1 MIILI
6 VVVIVVLI
14 VVLIVVVVIVLI
26 VVIIIIVL
34 VVLLLFILFLYINIP
49 IVITLPLQHIIPQLF
64 TILINTT
71 SIHPTHQNR
80 HTSHSIQSNQL
91 HYTPTPWLGY
101 TKIITIHYQSITYT
115 LFIINIYSYHIL
127 LYSLLY
133 KFTPRNELVEI
144 LHSFYLL
151 RWFEMLLM
159 DIFLIL
165 DFVSIKY

>member
-6 VVVIVVLI
+6 VVVVVIVILI
-14 VVLIVVVVIVLI
+14 VIIVVLI

-80 HTSHSIQSNQL
+80 HTPHSIQSNQL
-91 HYTPTPWLGY
+91 HYTPTPWLRY
-101 TKIITIHYQSITYT
+101 TKIITIHYQSIIYT